1 MTGADQP
8 SAASLKGVRRLWLR
22 WLGLLVFVVVLGG
35 IFMRLGEWQ
44 LHRLEARK
52 ESNAVV
58 IAHENN
64 PVIPLSQRGYAVVL
78 DGDQWQRVT
87 VTGTFDASHQL
98 EVRYRS
104 NDGATGTEVVTP
116 LHTDDGKTV
125 LVDRGFIVRGAG
137 EAPPT
142 SLPAPPAGTVTV
154 MGHLRRSENGSADAI
169 TPALGAVRLINAPA
183 IGAWLGTDVF
193 NGYIGLLQVTPAQE
207 GAFLPVATPTLDD
220 GPHFWYAVQWYMFT
234 GIALTG
240 LVVFI
245 RGDIVDRRKLRRAA
259 AEASAA
265 ARADQQEA
273 SSDGAAATGQTRAP
287 SPDAD
292 AASMSPAEVEHATA
306 DGER

>member
-1 MTGADQP
+1 V
-8 SAASLKGVRRLWLR
+8 AATLKGVRRLLLR

-35 IFMRLGEWQ
+35 VFVRLGEWQ
-44 LHRLEARK
+44 LHRLEQRK

-58 IAHENN
+58 VTHENN
-64 PVIPLSQRGYAVVL
+64 PVIPLAQRGYAVVQ

-116 LHTDDGKTV
+116 LRTTDGKVV
-125 LVDRGFIVRGAG
+125 LIDRGFIVRGAG

-142 SLPAPPAGTVTV
+142 TLPAPPSGTVTV
-154 MGHLRRSENGSADAI
+154 VGHLRRSENGSSEAI

-183 IGAWLGTDVF
+183 IGRWMGTDLF
-193 NGYIGLLQVTPAQE
+193 DGYIGLLQVTPSQD
-207 GAFLPVATPTLDD
+207 GAFLPVATPTLDE
-220 GPHFWYAVQWYMFT
+220 GPHFWYAVQWFMFT

-245 RGDIVDRRKLRRAA
+245 RGDIVARRKLRAEAA
-259 AEASAA
+259 AAAVPPEPAAPEDSEPATAAASA
-265 ARADQQEA
+265 
-273 SSDGAAATGQTRAP
+273 SP
-287 SPDAD
+287 S
-292 AASMSPAEVEHATA
+292 A
-306 DGER
+306 DGTA